1 MTMRIGIGYDVHPL
15 VEGRP
20 LVLGGVRVPFERGLS
35 GYSDADVLVHA
46 IIDAL
51 LGAAALGD
59 IGTHFPDSEPQYK
72 DISSIVLLRRAGEM
86 LHQGYKIENID
97 ATIIAEQPKLA
108 PFIDEMRQ
116 NIGDALG
123 IAKDRVSVKASTSA
137 SLGFAGRGEGI
148 AAHAVALIE
157 RRKDEGL

>member
-1 MTMRIGIGYDVHPL
+1 MRIGIGYDVHPL

-20 LVLGGVRVPFERGLS
+20 LMLGGVRVAFERGLS

-59 IGTHFPDSEPQYK
+59 IGTHFPDSDPQYK

-97 ATIIAEQPKLA
+97 ATILCQQPKLA
-108 PFIDEMRQ
+108 PFIDEMCQ
-116 NIGDALG
+116 NISDALG
-123 IAKDRVSVKASTSA
+123 IERGRVSVKATTSA

-157 RRKDEGL
+157 GRKDEGL

>member
-1 MTMRIGIGYDVHPL
+1 M
-15 VEGRP
+15 
-20 LVLGGVRVPFERGLS
+20 LGGVRVPFERGLS

-59 IGTHFPDSEPQYK
+59 IGTHFPASDPQYK
-72 DISSIVLLRRAGEM
+72 DISSIVLLRRAAAM
-86 LHQGYKIENID
+86 LQQGYKIENID
-97 ATIIAEQPKLA
+97 ATILCEQPKLA

-137 SLGFAGRGEGI
+137 SLGFTGRGEGI
-148 AAHAVALIE
+148 VAQAVALIE
-157 RRKDEGL
+157 RRKDESL

>member
-1 MTMRIGIGYDVHPL
+1 MRIGIGYDVHPL

-59 IGTHFPDSEPQYK
+59 IGTHFPDSDPQYK
-72 DISSIVLLRRAGEM
+72 DISSIVLLRRVGEM
-86 LHQGYKIENID
+86 LHQGFKIENID
-97 ATIIAEQPKLA
+97 ATILAEQPKLA

>member
-1 MTMRIGIGYDVHPL
+1 MRIGIGYDVHPL

-20 LVLGGVRVPFERGLS
+20 LMLGGVRVPFERGLS

-59 IGTHFPDSEPQYK
+59 IGTHFPASDPQYK

-86 LHQGYKIENID
+86 LHQGFKIENID
-97 ATIIAEQPKLA
+97 ATILAEQPRLA

-157 RRKDEGL
+157 RR

>member
-1 MTMRIGIGYDVHPL
+1 M
-15 VEGRP
+15 
-20 LVLGGVRVPFERGLS
+20 LGGVRVPFERGLS

-59 IGTHFPDSEPQYK
+59 IGTHFPASDPQYK
-72 DISSIVLLRRAGEM
+72 DISSIVLLRRAAAM
-86 LHQGYKIENID
+86 LQQGYKIENID
-97 ATIIAEQPKLA
+97 ATILAEQPKLA

-148 AAHAVALIE
+148 AAQAVALIE

>member
-1 MTMRIGIGYDVHPL
+1 MRIGIGYDVHPL